1 MSSEIQDEAYTEA
14 MEEIARL
21 KALITELAD
30 ALDRSDPIQISIQ
43 EMAALVQRAREAT
56 GCDHVW
62 EAYSANPGYQPAYG
76 RCIKCGIRK

>member
-56 GCDHVW
+56 K
-62 EAYSANPGYQPAYG
+62 Q
-76 RCIKCGIRK
+76 